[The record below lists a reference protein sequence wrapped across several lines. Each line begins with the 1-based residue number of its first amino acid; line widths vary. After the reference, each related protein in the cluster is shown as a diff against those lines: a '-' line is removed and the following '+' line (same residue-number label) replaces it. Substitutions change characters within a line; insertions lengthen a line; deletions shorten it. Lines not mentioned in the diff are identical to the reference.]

1 MITVVKGHG
10 HYFSGYPGNTG
21 VQPISRKNA
30 TIEQIMETNGKAII
44 IIRNPYHVLSGYR
57 HQLLSPGH
65 LEQAKASAFVGK
77 GISQQLKFFVRN
89 PCHNNFDGLYCVNM
103 IFYRME

>member
-10 HYFSGYPGNTG
+10 HYFSGYQGNTG
-21 VQPISRKNA
+21 VQPVSRKNE
-30 TIEQIMETNGKAII
+30 TIEQITETNGKAII
-44 IIRNPYHVLSGYR
+44 LIRNPYHVLPGYR

-77 GISQQLKFFVRN
+77 GIAQ
-89 PCHNNFDGLYCVNM
+89 
-103 IFYRME
+103 